1 MNNYFVLI
9 EATRVKGPYTFK
21 EAMEQKRRLDEYD
34 VDSEIL
40 KRVVNILGKE
50 VK

>member
-9 EATRVKGPYTFK
+9 EGTRVRGPYTFK
-21 EAMEQKRRLDEYD
+21 KAMEQKRCLDEYG
-34 VDSEIL
+34 VNSEIL
-40 KRVVNILGKE
+40 KRVVNILGNE